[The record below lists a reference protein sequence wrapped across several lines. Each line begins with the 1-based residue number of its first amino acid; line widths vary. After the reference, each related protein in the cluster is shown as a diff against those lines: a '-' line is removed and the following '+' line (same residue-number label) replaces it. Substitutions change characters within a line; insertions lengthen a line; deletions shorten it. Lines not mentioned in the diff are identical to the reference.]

1 MELQEIKGLG
11 PKNIKLLNKL
21 GIFSIND
28 LINYYPYRYNKIETK
43 SLMEH
48 EDFNKIVVKG
58 IVSSIPT
65 ISYIKRKMNSLRF
78 KADIDGKLINI
89 VIFNRSFL
97 KPHLTINKQVII
109 LGKYDQKRNTIIAS
123 DIKLDINLDNKVESI
138 YHCTTGIS
146 SKTLNNYINQALKCV
161 EVDDYIPSYLK
172 ERYSFIDKD
181 KSLLEI
187 HNPEDESILKKALIR
202 LKYEE
207 LFIFMLKME
216 RLREQNKEEN
226 EYFIR
231 NINEEW
237 KNEFI
242 KQIPFELTEDQVKAI
257 DDITIDLNSPRRMNR
272 LIQGDVGSGKTIVGF
287 AACYLMAKAN
297 YQSALM
303 VPTEI
308 LANQHYNNMKKIL
321 PLRVELLTGTTTKSK
336 KEEIYNKLMNNEI
349 DVIIGTH
356 ALLNEQIE
364 FNNLGLVI
372 TDEQHRFGVNQR
384 HILRNKGQKPD
395 VLYMSATPIPRT
407 YALTIYKDM
416 DITSIKTLPKGR
428 KKVTTYLKKYNEIKE
443 VLSMIYE
450 QLKQSNQIF
459 VVAPLIEE
467 NDSSNME
474 SVMDLKEKLQKAFK
488 NYNIDIIHGKMKNK
502 DKDIIMNEFKENKIN
517 ILISTTVIEV
527 GIDIPNATMMVIFDA
542 SRFGLSTLHQLR
554 GRVGRGEKEGTCIL
568 ISNSEH
574 ERLKVMTTTNDGF
587 EISENDFKLRGH
599 GDLFGVKQHGD
610 MIFKIA
616 SLKNDYKILM
626 QTKEDA
632 NEFIETKNLY
642 DYKNISDEI
651 DKINNQ
657 D

>member
-21 GIFSIND
+21 GIFNIND

-48 EDFNKIVVKG
+48 SDFNKIVVKG
-58 IVSSIPT
+58 VVISTPT

-78 KADIDGKLINI
+78 KVEIDGKLINV
-89 VIFNRSFL
+89 VIFNRAFL
-97 KPHLTINKQVII
+97 KPHLTINKQIII
-109 LGKYDQKRNTIIAS
+109 LGKYDQKRNTITAS
-123 DIKLDINLDNKVESI
+123 DIKLDINLDNQIESI

-146 SKTLNNYINQALKCV
+146 SKMINNYVNQALKSV
-161 EVDDYIPSYLK
+161 EVEDYIPSYLK
-172 ERYSFIDKD
+172 DSYSFIDKD
-181 KSLLEI
+181 ESLIEI
-187 HNPEDESILKKALIR
+187 HNPKDESNLKKALIR

-216 RLREQNKEEN
+216 KLREQNKEEN

-231 NINEEW
+231 DINEKW
-237 KNEFI
+237 KDDFI
-242 KQIPFELTEDQVKAI
+242 SLIPFELTGDQIKAI
-257 DDITIDLNSPRRMNR
+257 DDIILDLNSPKRMNR
-272 LIQGDVGSGKTIVGF
+272 LIQGDVGSGKTIVAF

-308 LANQHYNNMKKIL
+308 LANQHYNNIKKIL
-321 PLRVELLTGTTTKSK
+321 PLRVELLTGTITKSK
-336 KEEIYNKLMNNEI
+336 KEEIYNKLINNEI
-349 DVIIGTH
+349 DLIIGTH

-428 KKVTTYLKKYNEIKE
+428 KKVITYLKKYDEIKD
-443 VLSMIYE
+443 VLSIMYE
-450 QLKQSNQIF
+450 QLKQNNQIF

-467 NDSSNME
+467 SDSSNME

-488 NYNIDIIHGKMKNK
+488 SYNIDIIHGKMKNK
-502 DKDIIMNEFKENKIN
+502 DKENIMNLFKENEIN

-527 GIDIPNATMMVIFDA
+527 GIDIPNATTMVIFDA

-554 GRVGRGEKEGTCIL
+554 GRVGRGQKEGICIL

-574 ERLKVMTTTNDGF
+574 ERLKVMTKTNDGF
-587 EISENDFKLRGH
+587 EIGENDFKLRGH

-632 NEFIETKNLY
+632 SKFIETKNIY
-642 DYKNISDEI
+642 DYKNINEEI
-651 DKINNQ
+651 NKINNQ